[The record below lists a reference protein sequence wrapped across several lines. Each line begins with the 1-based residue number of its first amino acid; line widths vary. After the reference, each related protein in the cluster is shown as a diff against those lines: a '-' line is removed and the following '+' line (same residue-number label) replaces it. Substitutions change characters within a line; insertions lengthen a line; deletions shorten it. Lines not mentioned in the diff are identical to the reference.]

1 VGYTEP
7 TAGTTDFSDWNL
19 LANPF
24 VCDAY
29 LVDAS
34 ENGNALPYY
43 KMNDAGDGFTAV
55 SNGAAVAPM
64 QGIFYKATAAGTV
77 YCTRTA
83 PGAKGGQLNMNLRR
97 GSKQLDNAIL
107 AFGSEQKLEKFSF
120 RANSSKIYMPVE
132 GKDYAITNT
141 EAQGEMPVS
150 FKAEKNGSYTLSF
163 SNENVEFGYL
173 HLIDNMTGEDVNLL
187 ETPSYSFE
195 AKTTDYASRFK
206 LVFSTGNGVN
216 DESFAFISDGNI
228 ILNGE
233 GMLQVVDVM
242 GRIMMQEE
250 NATSVSTNGMTPGV
264 YVLRLIN
271 GDSVRTQKIVVK

>member
-1 VGYTEP
+1 MY
-7 TAGTTDFSDWNL
+7 
-19 LANPF
+19 
-24 VCDAY
+24 DAY
-29 LVDAS
+29 LA
-34 ENGNALPYY
+34 NGSSSTATGLPYV
-43 KMNDAGDGFTAV
+43 KMNAAGDGFENV
-55 SNGAAVAPM
+55 P
-64 QGIFYKATAAGTV
+64 AGTPIEPMTGFFYQATTSGSV
-77 YCTRTA
+77 YVVTTA
-83 PGAKGGQLNMNLRR
+83 PAVTDAGLLNMNLRS
-97 GSKQLDNAIL
+97 GNKQLDNAIV
-107 AFGSEQKLEKFSF
+107 AFGSEQKIEKFSF

-132 GKDYAITNT
+132 GKDYAITNA

-150 FKAEKNGSYTLSF
+150 FKAENNGSYTLSF

-216 DESFAFISDGNI
+216 EESFAFISDGNI

-271 GDSVRTQKIVVK
+271 GDNVRTQKIVVK